1 MAGDAAVSIAAPVLG
16 TGAGARH
23 LNPSAGN
30 HPVTADPGDLAAAVA
45 AGDRSWRELPY
56 YEARF
61 GDRGRRFAHSDS
73 AWLALAAAG
82 DDEHLRRQV
91 LWLAR
96 VLSARG
102 MPSWMMERHL
112 EVLHEELVKAA
123 PKRWKGHP
131 ALLAAA
137 ATLRE
142 RRLRQVGDDDLGR
155 LVAAFDARVGPE
167 WSARLPHMGALLA
180 AAVADERNGMA
191 RAAASLEEWATDPS
205 RFPAAWIGAVRHT
218 LAQARALPAG
228 RADEG
233 GAPLA
238 GRDGADRISAPKRT
252 SRHPTE
258 GAA

>member
-1 MAGDAAVSIAAPVLG
+1 ME
-16 TGAGARH
+16 AGARQ

-45 AGDRSWRELPY
+45 AGDRSWREMPY

-61 GDRGRRFAHSDS
+61 GERGRRFAHSDS
-73 AWLALAAAG
+73 GWLALAAAG
-82 DDEHLRRQV
+82 NDELLGRQM
-91 LWLAR
+91 LWLTR
-96 VLSARG
+96 VLSSRG

-112 EVLHEELVKAA
+112 GVLHEELVKAA
-123 PKRWKGHP
+123 PRRWKANP
-131 ALLAAA
+131 SLLAAA

-142 RRLRQVGDDDLGR
+142 RRLRQVGDDDFGR
-155 LVAAFDARVGPE
+155 LAAAFDARVGPE
-167 WSARLPHMGALLA
+167 WSTRLPHMGALLV

-191 RAAASLEEWATDPS
+191 RAVVSLEEWAADLS
-205 RFPAAWIGAVRHT
+205 RFPVAWIGAVRHT
-218 LAQARALPAG
+218 LAQARALPAW

-233 GAPLA
+233 GTPLA

-252 SRHPTE
+252 SRQPTE